1 MWGVCQE
8 SLSSFNIK
16 TNQLS
21 LVYLTNTYWVVT
33 EVPGTGKTGQCV
45 LDILYFPS
53 PSKRWKTE
61 TKGGEEGG
69 ELWGAGWRGKIT
81 EQKRKKRKCAA
92 SWLSSWVEHTLLVVS
107 RGFPHGKRISVRGLW
122 ATDRM
127 IFLIAL
133 FVFSPTFYDEMRGK
147 CSNIEKSKEGEH
159 SHIHFLESTVNIS
172 LY

>member
-81 EQKRKKRKCAA
+81 EQKRKKKEVCSIMAQFMGGTYTF
-92 SWLSSWVEHTLLVVS
+92 S
-107 RGFPHGKRISVRGLW
+107 GFKRISSWKTYFSKGPLGNRSNDFLNSIVCFFPNILW
-122 ATDRM
+122 WD
-127 IFLIAL
+127 
-133 FVFSPTFYDEMRGK
+133 
-147 CSNIEKSKEGEH
+147 EGEMFKH
-159 SHIHFLESTVNIS
+159 RKIQRRGTLTYPLPRVYS
-172 LY
+172 